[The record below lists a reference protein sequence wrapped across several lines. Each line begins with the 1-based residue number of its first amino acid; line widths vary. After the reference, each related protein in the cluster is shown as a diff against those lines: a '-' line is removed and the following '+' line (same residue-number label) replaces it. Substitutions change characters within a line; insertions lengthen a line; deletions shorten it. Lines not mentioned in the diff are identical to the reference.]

1 MHAEDPE
8 ATSPERQESLDAAFL
23 EHLKESEKRLSAAR
37 HSALDLLVGTTI
49 AVTLVGG
56 ASLGIMHLRT
66 TGPPDRT
73 DAFETSKPVSTP
85 VAKPSAA
92 DTEKDPRPYVDVSKP
107 GRYTIKDK
115 ATEVEIN
122 TLTGKGLN
130 DKLDQFKKER

>member
-23 EHLKESEKRLSAAR
+23 AHLKESERRLSAAR
-37 HSALDLLVGTTI
+37 HSALDLLVGATI
-49 AVTLVGG
+49 AVILVGG

-66 TGPPDRT
+66 TGPRDRT

-85 VAKPSAA
+85 VSKPSVVDA
-92 DTEKDPRPYVDVSKP
+92 EKDPRPYVDASKP

-115 ATEVEIN
+115 TTEVEIN
-122 TLTGKGLN
+122 TLAGKGLN
-130 DKLDQFKKER
+130 EKLDHKPGR